1 MNQSLLIAPAIAPFW
16 RLAAVL
22 TAPHRRDRVVAL
34 LLIGYAAIWTLYGVL
49 AKGSQDLHFDM
60 GEAVAW
66 SREVSLGTPKH
77 PPLSAWVVKAWFT
90 VFPLADWA
98 YYLLAIVVATSGLWI
113 AWLASARY
121 LDDDKRVAGLAL
133 MTLVP
138 FFNFQALKFNAN
150 SVLIPVW
157 GLTTLWFLRSFETRS
172 LGAAVLAGLAGA
184 LSMYG
189 KYWSA
194 VLIAGLAIA
203 ALADPR
209 RGAYFRSPAPW
220 VTMAVGAL
228 ALAPHVA
235 WLIANDFS
243 PFTYALTT
251 HAAQSVWDIL
261 IAAGGFL
268 LGALG
273 YAAVPA
279 ALVLL
284 MARPDRTALVDALF
298 PATPERQLAA
308 TAFWAPLLVAP
319 VAALAARSE
328 IVSLWAMPGFT
339 LLPVVLL
346 SSPSIVVAR
355 AALARL
361 LAVVIAVPVV
371 AVLAAP
377 GIAYVIHINGL
388 PNYAGHYRYLAEAI
402 DRAWHQTTGR
412 PLRLVGSYTN
422 IVNGVAF
429 YLPDRPSTYE
439 VVGPWSTPW
448 VDEDRITHEGIALVC
463 PIAQALCMNRIEA
476 FAASHQVGLRTEV
489 EISRRYFGV
498 PDKPERYVIII
509 IPPRTLV
516 GWR

>member
-1 MNQSLLIAPAIAPFW
+1 MAPFW

-34 LLIGYAAIWTLYGVL
+34 LLIGYAAVWTLYGVL

-90 VFPLADWA
+90 IFPLDDWA

-113 AWLASARY
+113 AWLVSARY
-121 LDDDKRVAGLAL
+121 LDGDKRVAGLAL

-138 FFNFQALKFNAN
+138 FFNFQALKYNAN

-172 LGAAVLAGLAGA
+172 LGAAALAGVAGA

-189 KYWSA
+189 KYWSV

-220 VTMAVGAL
+220 VTIAVGAL
-228 ALAPHVA
+228 ALVPHVA
-235 WLIANDFS
+235 WLVANDFS

-251 HAAQSVWDIL
+251 HAVQSLWDIL
-261 IAAGGFL
+261 VGGAGFL
-268 LGALG
+268 AGTLG
-273 YAAVPA
+273 YMAVPA
-279 ALVLL
+279 VLAFL
-284 MARPDRTALVDALF
+284 MTRPDRAALADTLL
-298 PATPERQLAA
+298 PATPERHLAA
-308 TAFWAPLLVAP
+308 TTFWAPLLVAP

-328 IVSLWAMPGFT
+328 IVSLWAMPALT
-339 LLPVVLL
+339 LMPVVLL
-346 SSPSIVVAR
+346 SSPLVVVPR

-361 LAVVIAVPVV
+361 LAGVIALPAV

-377 GIAYVIHINGL
+377 GIAYVIHLNGL
-388 PNYAGHYRYLAEAI
+388 PNHAGHYRYLAEAI
-402 DRAWHQTTGR
+402 DRAWHQTTAR
-412 PLRLVGSYTN
+412 PLGLVGSYTN
-422 IVNGVAF
+422 ILNGVIF
-429 YLPDRPSTYE
+429 YLRDRPSTYE

-448 VDEDRITHEGIALVC
+448 ADEDRITHEGIALVC
-463 PIAQALCMNRIEA
+463 PVTEALCMNRIEA
-476 FAASHQVGLRTEV
+476 LAASHQAALRTEV

-498 PDKPERYVIII
+498 PDTPERYVIII
-509 IPPRTLV
+509 IPPRTLI
-516 GWR
+516 G